1 MKSTQI
7 LSILGTKTDFCVFSK
22 TDSLADTS
30 FLGGG
35 CKKYLKPFNFGI
47 QNIPLTTLSNT
58 ANRLG
63 HISGYE
69 RSVSIEKFKPFC
81 EYCQIDFYGLTEF
94 TIKCSKTSTVLA
106 ELAVSL
112 VRAKR
117 LI

>member
-1 MKSTQI
+1 MS
-7 LSILGTKTDFCVFSK
+7 VFQK

-35 CKKYLKPFNFGI
+35 CKKYLKTFNFDI

-58 ANRLG
+58 TNG
-63 HISGYE
+63 FGEISGYE
-69 RSVSIEKFKPFC
+69 GRISIENFKTFG
-81 EYCQIDFYGLTEF
+81 EYCQIDLYGLTEF
-94 TIKCSKTSTVLA
+94 TMKSSKTFTVLA
-106 ELAVSL
+106 GLKVSL

>member
-1 MKSTQI
+1 MS
-7 LSILGTKTDFCVFSK
+7 VFQK

-35 CKKYLKPFNFGI
+35 CKKYLKPFNFDI

-58 ANRLG
+58 ANRFG
-63 HISGYE
+63 DISGYE
-69 RSVSIEKFKPFC
+69 RSVSIEKFKTFG
-81 EYCQIDFYGLTEF
+81 EYCQIDLYGLTEF
-94 TIKCSKTSTVLA
+94 TMKSSKTSTVLA
-106 ELAVSL
+106 GLKVSL